1 MKVKYIVLI
10 LSCFALLSCNQ
21 SAMTEEIEPVSTL
34 KTELLINEKD
44 LRNAGL
50 YTFTFKGKTYLLYLG
65 TYRAAMVE
73 VRS

>member
-1 MKVKYIVLI
+1 MKVKYIALI
-10 LSCFALLSCNQ
+10 FSCVVFLSC
-21 SAMTEEIEPVSTL
+21 SAMTEEIEPVSIL

-73 VRS
+73 VRN

>member
-34 KTELLINEKD
+34 RIQKLIENRDIEY
-44 LRNAGL
+44 GL
-50 YTFTFKGKTYLLYLG
+50 HTFTFKGRTYLLYSG
-65 TYRAAMVE
+65 SSKAAMVE
-73 VRS
+73 VRD